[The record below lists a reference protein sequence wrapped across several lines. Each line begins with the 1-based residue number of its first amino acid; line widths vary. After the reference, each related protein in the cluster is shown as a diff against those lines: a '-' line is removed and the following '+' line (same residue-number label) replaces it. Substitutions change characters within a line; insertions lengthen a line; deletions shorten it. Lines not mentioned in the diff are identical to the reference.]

1 MLLIVSEVLRHLV
14 NYLNQ
19 ESPFNCMGKYILSAA
34 AMEKLLKKAG
44 APRVGEDAK
53 EELIK
58 VLEEHALKI
67 GQNALRFTQH
77 AKRKTVTAA
86 DVREAARQ

>member
-1 MLLIVSEVLRHLV
+1 
-14 NYLNQ
+14 
-19 ESPFNCMGKYILSAA
+19 MGKYILSAA
-34 AMEKLLKKAG
+34 GMEKLLKKAG
-44 APRVGEDAK
+44 AARVGEDAK

-67 GQNALRFTQH
+67 GQSAIRFTQH

-86 DVREAARQ
+86 DIREAARQ

>member
-1 MLLIVSEVLRHLV
+1 MA
-14 NYLNQ
+14 
-19 ESPFNCMGKYILSAA
+19 KYALSMA

-44 APRVGEDAK
+44 AQRVGEDSK
-53 EELIK
+53 EELAK

-86 DVREAARQ
+86 DIREAARQ

>member
-1 MLLIVSEVLRHLV
+1 ME
-14 NYLNQ
+14 
-19 ESPFNCMGKYILSAA
+19 KYILSAA

-44 APRVGEDAK
+44 AQRVGEDAK

-58 VLEEHALKI
+58 VLEEHAHKI

-77 AKRKTVTAA
+77 AKRKTVTAP
-86 DVREAARQ
+86 DIREAARQ